1 MTCCTTAVRVCARDD
16 AWFQAT
22 MTIRDSRKQPIDLT
36 GVTGLTWAGHLND
49 DTGPLQFTLNLVG
62 TDVEGF
68 RILAPAVLGSVAV
81 VIAPATL
88 QAIADDSGCALL
100 RGSLIVT
107 WPTGRTSSQ
116 PLELQIEGVA

>member
-1 MTCCTTAVRVCARDD
+1 MTCCTTAVRVCVRDD

-68 RILAPAVLGSVAV
+68 RLLAPAVLGEVAV

-116 PLELQIEGVA
+116 PLELQIEGIA